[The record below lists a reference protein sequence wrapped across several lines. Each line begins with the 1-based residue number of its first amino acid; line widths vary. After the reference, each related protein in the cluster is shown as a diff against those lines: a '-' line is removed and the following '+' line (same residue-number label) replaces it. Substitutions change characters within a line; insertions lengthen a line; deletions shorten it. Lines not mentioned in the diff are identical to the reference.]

1 MRFRCVNARPLL
13 PVVAAVLALGMA
25 APAAGAAV
33 WGTPTT
39 LSGAGDV
46 NSSVAVGSNGTAA
59 IAYAASGVRVAVRNP
74 GGRWGTPVRVS
85 QGNYNVSGPSVA
97 VDGKG
102 GIVVAWAQDGNPRG
116 GGLIRGPL
124 TIRAII
130 RARSGAWGTVHQIG
144 TSSHFIEAGARV
156 SANAAG
162 EAIIVWDGV
171 QQLSGTR
178 RTQAIQSSFRRAGK
192 AFGGAQTIREPEAPR
207 GLSGDVVALDAGGSA
222 YAAWTNDVAGP
233 AVRIATRSRGGSG
246 SWGTARTI
254 GPKQS
259 SNPVIAVTPDRTA
272 IVAWHQAGVDS
283 EGNGLQS
290 GALMAAE
297 RLPVGGTLTAPQQVS
312 ATKTRAYSLAVARS
326 GEAMLAFN
334 ADPSTSAT
342 GSQTTVLHVAVRP
355 ASGGAFG
362 AEQEVAGTDPGQYG
376 GALTYLADGTAL
388 YVWGAGD
395 GAIRSVARPA
405 GGVFGGPELVTA
417 KGLYPRLGAFAN
429 TAVAVWSVASGDSV
443 RIATADRR

>member
-1 MRFRCVNARPLL
+1 MNARRIVPI
-13 PVVAAVLALGMA
+13 VAAVLALGA
-25 APAAGAAV
+25 SAPGAGAAT

-39 LSGAGDV
+39 LAGPGDV
-46 NSSVAVGSNGTAA
+46 NSSVAVGTNGTAA
-59 IAYAASGVRVAVRNP
+59 IAYVAGGVRVAVRNP

-85 QGNYNVSGPSVA
+85 QGNYNVTGPSVA

-102 GIVVAWAQDGNPRG
+102 GVIVAWTQDGNPRG
-116 GGLIRGPL
+116 GGLVRGPL

-130 RARSGAWGTVHQIG
+130 RARSGTWGTVHQIG
-144 TSSHFIEAGARV
+144 TSSHFIEANAHV
-156 SANAAG
+156 AANAAG
-162 EAIIVWDGV
+162 EAIVVWNGV
-171 QQLSGTR
+171 QQLSGSR
-178 RTQAIQSSFRRAGK
+178 RTQAVQSSFRRAGK

-207 GLSGDVVALDAGGSA
+207 GISGAVVAIDAGGSA

-233 AVRIATRSRGGSG
+233 VVRIATRSRGGSG

-283 EGNGLQS
+283 EGNGLQV
-290 GALMAAE
+290 GALMSAA
-297 RLPVGGTLTAPQQVS
+297 RLPTGGTLTTPQQVS
-312 ATKTRAYSLAVARS
+312 ATRTRAYSLAVAPS

-334 ADPSTSAT
+334 ADPNASSSP
-342 GSQTTVLHVAVRP
+342 SQTTILHVAVRP

-395 GAIRSVARPA
+395 GAVRSVARPA
-405 GGVFGGPELVTA
+405 GGSFGAPELVTA
-417 KGLYPRLGAFAN
+417 AGLYPRAGAAGT
-429 TAVAVWSVASGDSV
+429 TAVAVWSVASGNSV

>member
-1 MRFRCVNARPLL
+1 MSMNARRIL
-13 PVVAAVLALGMA
+13 PAGVALLALAAA
-25 APAAGAAV
+25 APAGAAT

-39 LSGAGDV
+39 LAGPGDV

-59 IAYAASGVRVAVRNP
+59 IAYVANGVRVAVRNP

-85 QGNYNVSGPSVA
+85 QGGYNVTGPSVA
-97 VDGKG
+97 VDGRG
-102 GIVVAWAQDGNPRG
+102 GIIVAWTQDGNPRG
-116 GGLIRGPL
+116 GGLVRGPL
-124 TIRAII
+124 TIRTII
-130 RARSGAWGTVHQIG
+130 RARSGVWGTVHQIG
-144 TSSHFIEAGARV
+144 TSSHFIEAGAHV
-156 SANAAG
+156 AANGAG
-162 EAIIVWDGV
+162 EAIVVWNGV
-171 QQLSGTR
+171 QQLSGSR
-178 RTQAIQSSFRRAGK
+178 RTQAVQSSFRRAGK

-207 GLSGDVVALDAGGSA
+207 GISGAVVAIDGGGSA
-222 YAAWTNDVAGP
+222 YAAWTNDVNGP
-233 AVRIATRSRGGSG
+233 IVRIATRSRGGSG

-283 EGNGLQS
+283 EGNGLQV
-290 GALMAAE
+290 GALMSAQ
-297 RLPVGGTLTAPQQVS
+297 RLPTGGTLTAPQQVS

-334 ADPSTSAT
+334 ADPDASVPQ
-342 GSQTTVLHVAVRP
+342 SQTTVLRVAVRP
-355 ASGGAFG
+355 AAGGAFG
-362 AEQEVAGTDPGQYG
+362 AEQEVPGTDPGQYG

-395 GAIRSVARPA
+395 GAVRSVARPA
-405 GGVFGGPELVTA
+405 GGAFGAPELVTP
-417 KGLYPRLGAFAN
+417 KGLYPRVGASGN